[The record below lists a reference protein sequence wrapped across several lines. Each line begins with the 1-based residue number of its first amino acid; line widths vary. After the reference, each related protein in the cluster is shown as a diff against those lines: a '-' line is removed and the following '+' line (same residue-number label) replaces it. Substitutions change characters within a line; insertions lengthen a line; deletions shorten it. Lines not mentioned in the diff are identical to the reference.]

1 MLADVACSDDM
12 WKPTRW
18 KFDWEKMLTRFS
30 IPWSFICRSLDRIL
44 GKPHWSPTI
53 AFHSGQNLTLGFR
66 EGRKDDYPA
75 AGFLVVFRWRT
86 NYYLHGQPLQWFLWA
101 FDILVKRQNATI
113 LGTFDPANPPS
124 PNITCLLALSCGGH
138 NAPLA
143 HAERCLPCFSQ
154 CKKCSVA
161 SHTSLYSRNA
171 GNSFISSLV
180 HCN

>member
-1 MLADVACSDDM
+1 MELHLSESGSHPGQTAL
-12 WKPTRW
+12 KPNY
-18 KFDWEKMLTRFS
+18 RFS
-30 IPWSFICRSLDRIL
+30 FRPKPNPALALEWEERMIIQQQASWLYSDGELIIICMGSRCNDFFEPLTSSSNV
-44 GKPHWSPTI
+44 KMPPFWEH
-53 AFHSGQNLTLGFR
+53 LTLQ
-66 EGRKDDYPA
+66 
-75 AGFLVVFRWRT
+75 T
-86 NYYLHGQPLQWFLWA
+86 
-101 FDILVKRQNATI
+101 
-113 LGTFDPANPPS
+113 PPS

>member
-1 MLADVACSDDM
+1 MGENPCNWWNCHGDASLITIRYILRTFHQKKNNVALHVVCCDEIMLADVACSDDM

-66 EGRKDDYPA
+66 VGRKDDYPA

-113 LGTFDPANPPS
+113 LGTFDPANPPQ
-124 PNITCLLALSCGGH
+124 PKYHLSLGTF
-138 NAPLA
+138 LWW
-143 HAERCLPCFSQ
+143 S
-154 CKKCSVA
+154 
-161 SHTSLYSRNA
+161 
-171 GNSFISSLV
+171 
-180 HCN
+180 